1 MSILTAVVVLASCN
15 TVSPELN
22 AGDTPMMKAV
32 QSGDAKALSHLLAT
46 DKSGLRESSAE
57 SLLSVA
63 FRTGKGDMD
72 VVNAL
77 LAAGAVVGEDEVRM
91 ATYSCYPQY
100 LQAALNAGGRVP
112 RGSSDAKGSIFAEF
126 AYADDE
132 LRDGSGRDCVACA
145 KLLLAAGAR
154 TDDGDVS
161 PLHYAVCGDKTEL
174 ARYFLSMGLDVNARD
189 SQGDTPLMYHIKG
202 TDMVQLLLAAGADAQ
217 AQNKDG
223 NNAAMN
229 NQLSTEV
236 VAALLRAGLNPNQ
249 TNNKGE
255 TVLMYHLNHPRM
267 VSGTYYDESN
277 NITGTWSGDS
287 LDMELVQLLIDAG
300 ADVNRTDNTGRTP
313 IQAAGAH
320 PEVCKQLRRA
330 GAK

>member
-1 MSILTAVVVLASCN
+1 MSMLTAVAVLAACS

-22 AGDTPMMKAV
+22 ACDTPLMQAV
-32 QSGDAKALSHLLAT
+32 QSGYAKTLSRLLST
-46 DKSGLRESSAE
+46 DKARLNESSPE
-57 SLLSVA
+57 SLLSTA
-63 FRTGKGDMD
+63 FRTGKGEMD

-77 LAAGAVVGEDEVRM
+77 LTAGATVGEDEVRM

-112 RGSSDAKGSIFAEF
+112 RGSSAEKGSIFAEF

-132 LRDGSGRDCVACA
+132 LRDGNGRDCVACT

-154 TDDGDVS
+154 IDDGDVS

-174 ARYFLSMGLDVNARD
+174 ARYFLSVGMDVNARD
-189 SQGDTPLMYHIKG
+189 SQGDTPLMYQVKS
-202 TDMVQLLLAAGADAQ
+202 TDMVQLLLAAGADVH
-217 AQNKDG
+217 AQNKEG

-249 TNNKGE
+249 INNKGE
-255 TVLMYHLNHPRM
+255 TVLMYHLNHPRL
-267 VSGTYYDESN
+267 VTGTYYDESN

-300 ADVNRTDNTGRTP
+300 ADANRPDNTGCTP
-313 IQAAGAH
+313 LQAARNH
-320 PEVCKQLRRA
+320 PEVCKQLRRI

>member
-1 MSILTAVVVLASCN
+1 MSMLTAVALLASCS
-15 TVSPELN
+15 TVGPELN
-22 AGDTPMMKAV
+22 PGDTPLMQAVQRGDSKAV
-32 QSGDAKALSHLLAT
+32 LHLLAT
-46 DKSGLRESSAE
+46 DKTGISESSAD
-57 SLLSVA
+57 SLLSTA
-63 FRTGKGDMD
+63 FRTGKGEMD

-100 LQAALNAGGRVP
+100 LQAALGAGGRVP
-112 RGSSDAKGSIFAEF
+112 RGSSAEKGSIFAEF

-132 LRDGSGRDCVACA
+132 LRDGNGRDCVACA

-154 TDDGDVS
+154 IDAGDVS
-161 PLHYAVCGDKTEL
+161 PLHYAVCGDKPAL
-174 ARYFLSMGLDVNARD
+174 ARYFLNMGMDVNARD
-189 SQGDTPLMYHIKG
+189 SQGDTPLMYHVKS
-202 TDMVQLLLAAGADAQ
+202 TDMVQLLLTAGADVQ
-217 AQNKDG
+217 TQNKEG

-249 TNNKGE
+249 INNKGE
-255 TVLMYHLNHPRM
+255 TVLMYHLNHPRL

-300 ADVNRTDNTGRTP
+300 ADVNRPDNTGRTP
-313 IQAAGAH
+313 IQAAHKH
-320 PEVCKQLRRA
+320 PEVCKQLRQA
-330 GAK
+330 GAE